1 MLPAAASVHWAS
13 NPALKVYTAVF
24 YFCRGRASFNF
35 HVHSSFGPAL
45 VWTARTMLAVD
56 LEAAGSQSA
65 EQVSSRVSY
74 MRVPEFFGDFFRE

>member
-1 MLPAAASVHWAS
+1 
-13 NPALKVYTAVF
+13 
-24 YFCRGRASFNF
+24 
-35 HVHSSFGPAL
+35 
-45 VWTARTMLAVD
+45 MLAVD